1 MSQEPQKYSITFSAS
16 ALRALNETIPVKY
29 VGAIFAFIEGPLAEN
44 PYRVGH
50 LLAEPFAGAYSA
62 RRGVYRIIYYI
73 HEDQVLVEV
82 VRIAHRAVIYR
93 PT

>member
-1 MSQEPQKYSITFSAS
+1 MSQPPEKYTVTLSAR
-16 ALRALNETIPVKY
+16 AARALNETIPVKY
-29 VGAIFAFIEGPLAEN
+29 VAAIFAFIVGPLAEN

-73 HEDQVLVEV
+73 HEDQVLVEEV
-82 VRIAHRAVIYR
+82 WIAHRAVIYR
-93 PT
+93 PS